1 MKTKI
6 AGLVCL
12 LAMAFASFAFT
23 ACSNDD
29 DEGGGDSRF
38 VGAWGLTL
46 YEDLDEDG
54 NVTSSSTEDKMRRIL
69 VLEADGTG
77 YDLERNPDGSYRN
90 GKGSDNYRWKASGS
104 SFSIDWNDGDG
115 WTEWQV
121 KEMSGS
127 RLVLQYNGDKA
138 LGYPPER
145 ETYERVD
152 ISGLDIDEEK
162 SGN

>member
-12 LAMAFASFAFT
+12 LTMVFASFAFT

-46 YEDLDEDG
+46 HEYMDEDG
-54 NVTSSSTEDKMRRIL
+54 NVMYRYPYGKMDRIL

-77 YDLERNPDGSYRN
+77 YELERKADGTYWS

-115 WTEWQV
+115 WTEWQM

-127 RLVLQYNGDKA
+127 RLVIQYNGDKD
-138 LGYPPER
+138 LGYKPER
-145 ETYERVD
+145 NTYERVD
-152 ISGLDIDEEK
+152 ISGLDINEYGD
-162 SGN
+162 